1 MFKKALLFAVAL
13 SGLVLGVSQAQA
25 GYGYGGYGYGYSYGY
40 NRSYHAYS
48 YNRPYYGYS
57 YDRPYYG
64 YSYNRPHY
72 DIATNDSHWGCCLF
86 QPGRQPLSSI
96 SKTEEALASAVRAS
110 SLLSASSRQGRFR
123 LNQCAHHPACRWR
136 SRSKSGGIL

>member
-13 SGLVLGVSQAQA
+13 SGLVLGVSPAQA
-25 GYGYGGYGYGYSYGY
+25 GYGYGGHGYGYHYGH

-64 YSYNRPHY
+64 YPTTAHTTST
-72 DIATNDSHWGCCLF
+72 ATNNSHRGCCLF
-86 QPGRQPLSSI
+86 QPGGSPYSI
-96 SKTEEALASAVRAS
+96 SKTNKPWRRPPASPC
-110 SLLSASSRQGRFR
+110 FR
-123 LNQCAHHPACRWR
+123 LGIPFSPR
-136 SRSKSGGIL
+136 SIPP

>member
-25 GYGYGGYGYGYSYGY
+25 GYGYGGYGHGYSYSY
-40 NRSYHAYS
+40 NQPYHSYS

-64 YSYNRPHY
+64 YSYNRSHY
-72 DIATNDSHWGCCLF
+72 RVLRLTTSSAFGGCCLF
-86 QPGRQPLSSI
+86 QPDGSPL
-96 SKTEEALASAVRAS
+96 
-110 SLLSASSRQGRFR
+110 
-123 LNQCAHHPACRWR
+123 ACP
-136 SRSKSGGIL
+136 